1 MYGEISFSSPA
12 NWFRNRNKIFFIK
25 FLKLKKLWRFF
36 KLNKLTRFLDEITM
50 FDKTM
55 KIVFFRDGIVLIT

>member
-1 MYGEISFSSPA
+1 M
-12 NWFRNRNKIFFIK
+12 
-25 FLKLKKLWRFF
+25 LKLNMKKKILNIFKF
-36 KLNKLTRFLDEITM
+36 ENFCGIFSKLNKLTRFLDEITM

>member
-1 MYGEISFSSPA
+1 MLKLNMKEKKIL
-12 NWFRNRNKIFFIK
+12 KIFK
-25 FLKLKKLWRFF
+25 FEIFCGIF
-36 KLNKLTRFLDEITM
+36 SKLNKLTRFLDEITM